1 MLISFIL
8 LFIVL
13 IILGLKK
20 WIVNYIKVFQT
31 YRNIP
36 CPSNRL
42 PLLGN
47 LLTLPLNPYRKESIG
62 EKNKD

>member
-1 MLISFIL
+1 MLIPFIL

-13 IILGLKK
+13 IILGLKR
-20 WIVNYIKVFQT
+20 WIINYIKVFQT

-47 LLTLPLNPYRKESIG
+47 LLNLPLNPYRKKSIC